1 VISLLARL
9 AAADRAAREDPVA
22 TPRDRDLLHWHR
34 VTAQVAGHCRNRRA
48 AAAVSAQLPYA
59 DPDPIALAHT
69 LADELRPLAGAG
81 KWPPGA
87 DLSPALDQLERPAPR
102 RLEGPDLVTVA
113 CLAEDLDQLRQWF
126 FAARAAMPTWGEAAA
141 QTGSFA
147 ALAGELR
154 RCLDRDGDLVDAAS
168 PLLARLRRTVRE
180 REQQVRQSVTRAMAE
195 ASRHG
200 WTTAA
205 EVTVRGDRFCLPLNA
220 ADRRKLPGIVHDRSH
235 TGQTVYVEP
244 AEPVQLAN
252 DLAEARLE
260 MGAEETRIL
269 LDLNQRV
276 DHAAPALQE
285 AADLL
290 LLVDRVR
297 AAMRW
302 SEARGAR
309 RPQLAPDCCLRIC
322 RGRHPLLE
330 EALGVRAVVPLDLEL
345 PPPTRVLLISG
356 PNAGGKSVAMKTVGV
371 LALLAQCGWDVPA
384 REDTRLPLVRRLF
397 VDLGDEQSIEDSL
410 SSFSAHLGHLRRFLA
425 EADARSLLLCDE
437 IGSGTDPQEGTALA
451 LTVLARLAERGA
463 LVLASTHYG
472 LLKAAVH
479 DHPAMINA
487 AMDYDEASLV
497 PLFTLRLGN
506 PGASHAFDIAARVG
520 LDRALLDQ
528 ARALVGEDRYQ
539 LERLLQDLASRARAV
554 AAQEEESRQ
563 RLAGLQRRQEELDER
578 LAGLARELQQARAQ
592 VRQDGEELLR
602 QSRRRLEEAVRDVR
616 QSGGDRVV
624 VQRARD
630 RLREVAESLPDA
642 APAAMPRRDLAP
654 GHRVRVPRLG
664 LEGQVVEVRGDR
676 IGVLADGLSLNVER
690 ADVVPIAAEAPAA
703 PAGPLVTAASWTWAA
718 DDPGIPP
725 ELDVRGLRGEE
736 AWERLDRMLDRAMP
750 VGLAELTVVHGL
762 GTGRLRDH
770 LLGRLAADPRVA
782 SFHPGGERQNNL
794 GATVIHLR

>member
-1 VISLLARL
+1 V
-9 AAADRAAREDPVA
+9 
-22 TPRDRDLLHWHR
+22 
-34 VTAQVAGHCRNRRA
+34 
-48 AAAVSAQLPYA
+48 
-59 DPDPIALAHT
+59 
-69 LADELRPLAGAG
+69 
-81 KWPPGA
+81 
-87 DLSPALDQLERPAPR
+87 
-102 RLEGPDLVTVA
+102 
-113 CLAEDLDQLRQWF
+113 
-126 FAARAAMPTWGEAAA
+126 
-141 QTGSFA
+141 GS
-147 ALAGELR
+147 
-154 RCLDRDGDLVDAAS
+154 
-168 PLLARLRRTVRE
+168 
-180 REQQVRQSVTRAMAE
+180 
-195 ASRHG
+195 
-200 WTTAA
+200 
-205 EVTVRGDRFCLPLNA
+205 
-220 ADRRKLPGIVHDRSH
+220 
-235 TGQTVYVEP
+235 
-244 AEPVQLAN
+244 
-252 DLAEARLE
+252 
-260 MGAEETRIL
+260 
-269 LDLNQRV
+269 
-276 DHAAPALQE
+276 
-285 AADLL
+285 
-290 LLVDRVR
+290 
-297 AAMRW
+297 
-302 SEARGAR
+302 
-309 RPQLAPDCCLRIC
+309 
-322 RGRHPLLE
+322 
-330 EALGVRAVVPLDLEL
+330 
-345 PPPTRVLLISG
+345 
-356 PNAGGKSVAMKTVGV
+356 
-371 LALLAQCGWDVPA
+371 
-384 REDTRLPLVRRLF
+384 
-397 VDLGDEQSIEDSL
+397 
-410 SSFSAHLGHLRRFLA
+410 
-425 EADARSLLLCDE
+425 
-437 IGSGTDPQEGTALA
+437 ALA
-451 LTVLARLAERGA
+451 LTVLGRLAERGA

-630 RLREVAESLPDA
+630 RLREVAEAVRDVRQSGGDRVGVQRARERLREGAESRPDA

-703 PAGPLVTAASWTWAA
+703 PAGPLVTAASWTWDA